1 MTFDHTRLFPNLRRV
16 VVAGLL
22 IALVAGMLLP
32 VYSDEI
38 GWRLQ
43 ERAWLDGLDKLYS
56 ENCGPNTL
64 AVPPFFMW
72 PVRWYSAFFNTRF
85 PDPLFVRI
93 SGVGYAIV
101 FIIMVLRLVK
111 QIGRTLD
118 ERQILAII
126 ASALMG
132 LGVMPLLLVWSRP
145 EQPIFLAATAAVLI
159 ASAGWR
165 SPGNMFAP
173 FNGIAYTNATASPG
187 TAWRRSLTILA
198 LALIAMSYHFK
209 AVLVVPAFAAC
220 IIFASRGR
228 RALFARGVAIVLL
241 LLATG
246 SAAKYWVNRV
256 QCPADPIIA
265 HQHAR
270 NNLAGQLDLGTI
282 SKTQL
287 VLKVLQNYKLHN
299 YVERAAPAIDPMSS
313 WLPLNMVSRDEM
325 NGWRGGMTII
335 WAAALLA
342 AIISFI
348 GGVRNMWREK
358 VIPPEPV
365 IALMLLGAVSI
376 WCVSQYDRNV
386 YEASFVLP
394 LLMLAIILAM
404 ASPHRWEGL
413 RRWISTLALAIGPLM
428 LLSIVLVSG
437 LYGPR
442 LIDDAQRRDWLP
454 WHPWSVPVFGYHAS
468 YKDIMGAARQCNLP
482 MPREARH
489 LLLDDVTYFA
499 YMQSRMPDHE
509 LAVLPPHFRGSIND
523 PVAYLAAQNSDGILM
538 RCKRL
543 PPFLQGIA
551 HRSGNYCC
559 VTPADWSKLPP
570 GATVFQDTPQPAK
583 H

>member
-1 MTFDHTRLFPNLRRV
+1 MTFDHTRLFPNLRRAV
-16 VVAGLL
+16 VGGLL

-32 VYSDEI
+32 VYTDEI

-56 ENCGPNTL
+56 DNCGPNTL

-85 PDPLFVRI
+85 PDPMFVRV
-93 SGVGYAIV
+93 SGVAYAIV
-101 FIIMVLRLVK
+101 FIVMVLRLVK
-111 QIGRTLD
+111 QIGRSYD
-118 ERQILAII
+118 ERHTLAII

-165 SPGNMFAP
+165 SPGNLFAP

-228 RALFARGVAIVLL
+228 RALFARGVAII
-241 LLATG
+241 LLACATV
-246 SAAKYWVNRV
+246 SAGQYWVNRV

-265 HQHAR
+265 EQHAR
-270 NNLAGQLDLGTI
+270 NNLAGQLDMGKI
-282 SKTQL
+282 SKVEL
-287 VLKVLQNYKLHN
+287 VLKVLQNYKIHH

-335 WAAALLA
+335 WATALLA

-348 GGVRNMWREK
+348 GGVRVMWRER

-365 IALMLLGAVSI
+365 ISLMLLGAVSI

-404 ASPHRWEGL
+404 ASPHKWEGL
-413 RRWISTLALAIGPLM
+413 RRWISTLALAVGPLM

-442 LIDDAQRRDWLP
+442 LIDDARRRDWLP
-454 WHPWSVPVFGYHAS
+454 YHPWSVPVFGYHAS
-468 YKDIMGAARQCNLP
+468 YANIMGAARQCNLP
-482 MPREARH
+482 MPRDARH
-489 LLLDDVTYFA
+489 LLLDDITYFA
-499 YMQSRMPDHE
+499 YMQSVMPDHE
-509 LAVLPPHFRGSIND
+509 LAVLPRHFRGSITD
-523 PVAYLAAQNSDGILM
+523 PVAYLAAHNSDGILM

-543 PPFLQGIA
+543 PPVLQGIA
-551 HRSGNYCC
+551 HRSGAYCC

-570 GATVFQDTPQPAK
+570 GATVFHDEPVQAK